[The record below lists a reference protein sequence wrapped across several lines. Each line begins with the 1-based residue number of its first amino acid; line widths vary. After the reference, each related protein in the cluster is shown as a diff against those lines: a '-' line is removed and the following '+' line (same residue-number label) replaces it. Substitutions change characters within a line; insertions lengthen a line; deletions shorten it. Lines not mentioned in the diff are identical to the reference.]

1 MPKAYVFTQ
10 YGGPDTETLI
20 DQAKPRP
27 GPGQLLVAV
36 RAAGVNPADWKFRE
50 GWLRETIPLE
60 LPAVFGLD
68 CSGVVEDLGDG
79 VDGFAVGDEVFGRTL
94 GTGCYAEYALVPAVT
109 AAHKPQKVSFV
120 DAASVITAAGTAY
133 DGVEQLDLQPGEV
146 LLITGVGGGL
156 GVAAAQLARR
166 RGVTVIGTASAG
178 KKAFVEGL
186 GVVHVPYGDGVAD
199 RIIAA
204 SPGGVDALFDMVG
217 GEAVR
222 AVASLVADPA
232 KRITGAYDE
241 ISADVPVSR
250 VIRSSDIAGLL
261 AKLAL
266 LVESGELTPLVTEVF
281 PLDQAGKALRIVEG
295 GHASGKI
302 AIRVR

>member
-1 MPKAYVFTQ
+1 MPKAYVFTE
-10 YGGPDTETLI
+10 YGGPENEALI
-20 DQAKPRP
+20 DQAKPVP

-36 RAAGVNPADWKFRE
+36 HAAGVNPADWKFRE
-50 GWLRETIPLE
+50 GWLRETLPLE

-68 CSGVVEDLGDG
+68 CSGVVEGLGDG
-79 VDGFAVGDEVFGRTL
+79 VDGFAIGDEVFGRTL

-109 AAHKPQKVSFV
+109 AAPKPQKVSFV

-133 DGVEQLDLQPGEV
+133 DGVEQLDLPPGAV

-166 RGVTVIGTASAG
+166 REVTVIGTASAT

-186 GVVHVPYGDGVAD
+186 GVVHVPYGDGVSD
-199 RIIAA
+199 RIMAV
-204 SPGGVDALFDMVG
+204 SPGGIDALFDMVG

-222 AVASLVADPA
+222 AVASLVADPS

-250 VIRSSDIAGLL
+250 VIRSPDIAGLL
-261 AKLAL
+261 AKLGL
-266 LVESGELTPLVTEVF
+266 LLESGELTPLVTEVF

-295 GHASGKI
+295 GHATGKI
-302 AIRVR
+302 AIQVR

>member
-1 MPKAYVFTQ
+1 MPKAYVFTE
-10 YGGPDTETLI
+10 YGGPDTEALV
-20 DQAKPRP
+20 DQPKPLP

-36 RAAGVNPADWKFRE
+36 HAAAVNPADWKFRE
-50 GWLRETIPLE
+50 GWLRETVPLE
-60 LPAVFGLD
+60 LPSVFGLD
-68 CSGVVEDLGDG
+68 CSGVIEDLGDG

-109 AAHKPQKVSFV
+109 AAHKPPKISFV

-133 DGVEQLDLQPGEV
+133 DGIEQLDLQPGAV

-156 GVAAAQLARR
+156 GVVAAQLARR
-166 RGVTVIGTASAG
+166 RGVVVIGTASAA

-217 GEAVR
+217 GEAVG
-222 AVASLVADPA
+222 AVASLVADPS
-232 KRITGAYDE
+232 KRITGAYGE
-241 ISADVPVSR
+241 IAGDAPVSR

-281 PLDQAGKALRIVEG
+281 PLDQAGNALRIVEG
-295 GHASGKI
+295 GHATGKI
-302 AIRVR
+302 AIQVR